1 MIQVCESGPGCILW
15 VVTWSFLIGKNLFL
29 FPRFVGDESGI
40 SPSTMSSD
48 PSVFS
53 LLKFPIGILIGNL
66 YYFLLWLF
74 IGYLLWLFIAQPI
87 DYLFGLPIKYPINT
101 LYILVFPVCGKI
113 GCSYLH
119 CYWLNQITKYR
130 IYLSRHWR
138 LLQCTPRAW
147 DIITPWDKRLCWLQ
161 FWPNS
166 LDFLFGAYRN
176 TRLHCIIFWVQLGH
190 FKWYCQHAYSSLII
204 KFRVFDFNI
213 CPRLKYI
220 AENFIYN
227 ILSCS

>member
-101 LYILVFPVCGKI
+101 LYTLVFPVW
-113 GCSYLH
+113 H
-119 CYWLNQITKYR
+119 CIWADKRKCLCKSILLVQDNVLAQPQFTCLAATSSCTQTQMMYQDDVVLSQLNQEKPKRNLTIC
-130 IYLSRHWR
+130 SHD
-138 LLQCTPRAW
+138 AW
-147 DIITPWDKRLCWLQ
+147 FTIGKK
-161 FWPNS
+161 
-166 LDFLFGAYRN
+166 A
-176 TRLHCIIFWVQLGH
+176 
-190 FKWYCQHAYSSLII
+190 LII
-204 KFRVFDFNI
+204 K
-213 CPRLKYI
+213 
-220 AENFIYN
+220 
-227 ILSCS
+227 